1 MFAFR
6 SESLE
11 TTERLQ
17 SVCLMDYLPSLMSS
31 MKARPAFFWMEF
43 CHSWLKKKHYINTV
57 FLRSH
62 FSAFMLWPFVAFV
75 KNALLCLFCYRCCSD
90 RPELESGIERQTGA
104 TVVWRE
110 LDGGRSYLCEYCKY
124 VFYVLVTFLEL
135 FIFITVFFQPSEQ
148 KSYVIFFELSQ
159 TSYCHCQKRVMK
171 MRKLLSINNRL

>member
-1 MFAFR
+1 
-6 SESLE
+6 
-11 TTERLQ
+11 
-17 SVCLMDYLPSLMSS
+17 
-31 MKARPAFFWMEF
+31 
-43 CHSWLKKKHYINTV
+43 
-57 FLRSH
+57 
-62 FSAFMLWPFVAFV
+62 MLWPFVAFV

-104 TVVWRE
+104 TVVWCE
-110 LDGGRSYLCEYCKY
+110 LDGGRSHLCEYCKY